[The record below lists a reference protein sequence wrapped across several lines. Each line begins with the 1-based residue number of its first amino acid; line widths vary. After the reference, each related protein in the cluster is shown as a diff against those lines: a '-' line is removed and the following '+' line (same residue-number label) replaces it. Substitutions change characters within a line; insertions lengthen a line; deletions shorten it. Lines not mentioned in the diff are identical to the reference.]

1 MPHPAPA
8 LRAIGAASVL
18 ALALGA
24 LHGFSVLVPALEA
37 ATGAGRAAVGAIYGG
52 ATFALMLGVL
62 ASPALIAR
70 LPQRRLVLL
79 AGGGAAAGPLVALW
93 GGYGAALGGLG
104 VLFGFCNG
112 VGYAAALRIAA
123 GQGATAARA
132 GAGIGIAT
140 GCYCAGASVFAFAAE
155 PLPEGLAPRLWLLA
169 AICAAG
175 ALAAAA
181 LVPAA
186 GPGADARRAATP
198 RVDLTHAERQA
209 GWRLW
214 ALYLAGMLAGL
225 MVFGHAGP
233 IMAAAGGAAALGAA
247 AVSGGSLAGSLGA
260 GALAARAG
268 PWAGIAA
275 ALGTLAAGA
284 LLAAAAT
291 GAAGSFG
298 ALLLAGAGY
307 GALITAV
314 PVGVE
319 RLARPAVAPRLFA
332 RVFTAW
338 GIGGLA
344 GPVAGGA
351 LQSLSQGYALP
362 LGVAGALAAI
372 AAGLALPRRA
382 RS

>member
-1 MPHPAPA
+1 
-8 LRAIGAASVL
+8 
-18 ALALGA
+18 
-24 LHGFSVLVPALEA
+24 
-37 ATGAGRAAVGAIYGG
+37 
-52 ATFALMLGVL
+52 
-62 ASPALIAR
+62 
-70 LPQRRLVLL
+70 
-79 AGGGAAAGPLVALW
+79 AGGGAVAGPLVPLW

-175 ALAAAA
+175 AGVAAAI
-181 LVPAA
+181 LPAA
-186 GPGADARRAATP
+186 ERGADARRAATP
-198 RVDLTHAERQA
+198 RVDLTRADRQA

-284 LLAAAAT
+284 LLAAAST

-372 AAGLALPRRA
+372 SAGLALPRRA

>member
-70 LPQRRLVLL
+70 LPQRRIILL

-186 GPGADARRAATP
+186 GPGADAPRAATA

-247 AVSGGSLAGSLGA
+247 AVSAGSLAGSLGA
-260 GALAARAG
+260 GALATRAG

-284 LLAAAAT
+284 LLAAASTAP
-291 GAAGSFG
+291 AGSFG

-319 RLARPAVAPRLFA
+319 RLARPAVALRLFA

-362 LGVAGALAAI
+362 LGVAGVLAAI

>member
-70 LPQRRLVLL
+70 LPQRRIILL

-198 RVDLTHAERQA
+198 RVDLTRAERQA

-247 AVSGGSLAGSLGA
+247 AVSAGSLAGSLGA

-284 LLAAAAT
+284 LLAAASTAP
-291 GAAGSFG
+291 AGSFG

-319 RLARPAVAPRLFA
+319 RLARPAVALRLFA

-362 LGVAGALAAI
+362 LGVAGVLAAI

>member
-1 MPHPAPA
+1 M
-8 LRAIGAASVL
+8 LRAVGAASVL
-18 ALALGA
+18 ALALGS

-37 ATGAGRAAVGAIYGG
+37 TTGAGRAAVGAIYGS

-70 LPQRRLVLL
+70 VPARALILL
-79 AGGGAAAGPLVALW
+79 AGGGAAAGPLVALG
-93 GGYGAALGGLG
+93 GGYWAALGGLG
-104 VLFGFCNG
+104 ALFGFCNG

-123 GQGATAARA
+123 GAGATATRA

-140 GCYCAGASVFAFAAE
+140 GFYCAGASVLALAAE
-155 PLPEGLAPRLWLLA
+155 PLPEGLGPRLWLLA

-175 ALAAAA
+175 AAGAAA
-181 LVPAA
+181 LMPGGGVRGAVARGGGRLDPAEVR
-186 GPGADARRAATP
+186 G
-198 RVDLTHAERQA
+198 

-214 ALYLAGMLAGL
+214 ALYLAGVLAGL

-233 IMAAAGGAAALGAA
+233 IMAAAGGAAAAGAA
-247 AVSGGSLAGSLGA
+247 AVSVGSLAGSIAA
-260 GALAARAG
+260 GPLAGRAG
-268 PWAGIAA
+268 PWRGMAA
-275 ALGTLAAGA
+275 ALALIAAGA
-284 LLAAAAT
+284 WLAMAGTAAAT
-291 GAAGSFG
+291 LGGLA
-298 ALLLAGAGY
+298 LAGVGY

-338 GIGGLA
+338 GIGGLV

-351 LQSLSQGYALP
+351 LQGLAGGYALA
-362 LGVAGALAAI
+362 LGAAGVLAAV
-372 AAGLALPRRA
+372 AAGLALPRRGGP
-382 RS
+382 S

>member
-186 GPGADARRAATP
+186 GRGADARRAATA
-198 RVDLTHAERQA
+198 RVDLTRAERQA

-214 ALYLAGMLAGL
+214 VLYLAGVLAGL

-284 LLAAAAT
+284 LLAAASTAP
-291 GAAGSFG
+291 AGSFG

-362 LGVAGALAAI
+362 LGVAGVLAAI

>member
-1 MPHPAPA
+1 VAGPDPA

-70 LPQRRLVLL
+70 LPQRRLILL

-175 ALAAAA
+175 AVAAAA
-181 LVPAA
+181 LLPAA
-186 GPGADARRAATP
+186 GRGADVPRAATV

-247 AVSGGSLAGSLGA
+247 AVSAGSLAGSLGA

-291 GAAGSFG
+291 GAAGTFG
-298 ALLLAGAGY
+298 ALLLAGTGY
-307 GALITAV
+307 GALITVV

-351 LQSLSQGYALP
+351 LQALSQGYALP
-362 LGVAGALAAI
+362 LGVAGVLAAI